1 MDGLTIVAMLAV
13 VLMAAG
19 ALALALRPSAGGARL
34 LVPHTV
40 QACIFSFDDATQSWA
55 KLLALLGEVR
65 ARARHM
71 ASHTPPDY
79 PTTHRLTVRA
89 LPVAQLRARGFHI
102 ALATSLPRSEFEA
115 KMAEL
120 PAVLEAMDAIVTG
133 NEVTKPKP
141 APFLFLEAA
150 RRLRVDA
157 TRCVVFDESPAGI
170 EGAQAAGM
178 LTAAVGPGVG
188 ARFSALSPDWMLRDI
203 SAFDPRDIELP
214 KGNGTEAEE
223 EEEVTGLA
231 ALAKLL
237 PPGSALQKCLAGA
250 AGQQGGY
257 NGLGV

>member
-1 MDGLTIVAMLAV
+1 MRDGDGDDP
-13 VLMAAG
+13 AA
-19 ALALALRPSAGGARL
+19 ALLAGGA
-34 LVPHTV
+34 
-40 QACIFSFDDATQSWA
+40 
-55 KLLALLGEVR
+55 G
-65 ARARHM
+65 
-71 ASHTPPDY
+71 AS
-79 PTTHRLTVRA
+79 L
-89 LPVAQLRARGFHI
+89 I
-102 ALATSLPRSEFEA
+102 
-115 KMAEL
+115 
-120 PAVLEAMDAIVTG
+120 AVLASLTAHLDRS
-133 NEVTKPKP
+133 NSR
-141 APFLFLEAA
+141 F
-150 RRLRVDA
+150 
-157 TRCVVFDESPAGI
+157 
-170 EGAQAAGM
+170 AQAAGM

>member
-1 MDGLTIVAMLAV
+1 MEAPSIVAII
-13 VLMAAG
+13 AG
-19 ALALALRPSAGGARL
+19 AAVIILL
-34 LVPHTV
+34 LVYLLMPKRDTTRITQPLTV
-40 QACIFSFDDATQSWA
+40 SAVIFSLDEGHSNTTA
-55 KLLALLGEVR
+55 LLALIG
-65 ARARHM
+65 
-71 ASHTPPDY
+71 D
-79 PTTHRLTVRA
+79 
-89 LPVAQLRARGFHI
+89 LREKGFHV
-102 ALATSLPRSEFEA
+102 ALATSASRSEFET

-141 APFLFLEAA
+141 APYLFLEAA

-178 LTAAVGPGVG
+178 LAAAVGPGVG
-188 ARFSALSPDWMLRDI
+188 ARFSALTPDWTLRDI

-214 KGNGTEAEE
+214 KTNGADHEE
-223 EEEVTGLA
+223 DEEEVTGLA